1 MFKRFARN
9 LKVDN
14 AIHGIDEM
22 LDEIMEIQ
30 IEFQEDRQNIPSSE
44 FQYGLAFQQSLGTIP
59 QALKAIAEAEKQLN
73 LAKNILLKQTR

>member
-30 IEFQEDRQNIPSSE
+30 IEFQEDKQNNPSSE
-44 FQYGLAFQQSLGTIP
+44 FQYGAFQQSLGSVS

-73 LAKNILLKQTR
+73 IAKNIFLKQGR

>member
-30 IEFQEDRQNIPSSE
+30 IEFQEDKQNNPSLI
-44 FQYGLAFQQSLGTIP
+44 Y
-59 QALKAIAEAEKQLN
+59 
-73 LAKNILLKQTR
+73 